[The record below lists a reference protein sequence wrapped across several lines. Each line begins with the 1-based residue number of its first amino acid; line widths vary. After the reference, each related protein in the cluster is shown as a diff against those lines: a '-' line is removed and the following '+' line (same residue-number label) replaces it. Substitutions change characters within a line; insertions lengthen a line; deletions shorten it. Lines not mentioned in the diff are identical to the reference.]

1 MKKFLF
7 VILCVCCLAGCSS
20 VNELN
25 QSTKLPVNLPI
36 NYKTRI
42 SVKEYKI
49 KGSVR
54 GEYTRTCILMG
65 LICSGGVYI
74 YDDLIQKAEK
84 IGGNS
89 VVNMVVDTESSSPF
103 WYLLYSKKTY
113 RANGLAIEITKTD
126 TRARELYGD
135 D

>member
-7 VILCVCCLAGCSS
+7 MILSLCCLAGCSS
-20 VNELN
+20 FNELEGT
-25 QSTKLPVNLPI
+25 TKLPV

-54 GEYTRTCILMG
+54 GEYARTCILMG
-65 LICSGGVYI
+65 LICSGDVYI

-89 VVNMVVDTESSSPF
+89 VVNMVVDSESSSPF

-126 TRARELYGD
+126 TRARELYAD

>member
-1 MKKFLF
+1 MKKFLLI
-7 VILCVCCLAGCSS
+7 ILCVCCLAGCSS
-20 VNELN
+20 LNELEGT
-25 QSTKLPVNLPI
+25 TKLPI

-54 GEYTRTCILMG
+54 GEYTRTCILLG
-65 LICSGGVYI
+65 LICSGDVYI
-74 YDDLIQKAEK
+74 YDDLIKKAEK

-89 VVNMVVDTESSSPF
+89 VVNMVADSENSSPF
-103 WYLLYSKKTY
+103 WYLLFSKQTY

-126 TRARELYGD
+126 KNARDLYWD